1 MHIHFRAPLAYVGC
15 GVRVDKLPESETS
28 SSVSITF
35 ADDSIATGQCN
46 VINDLEIKVWVDA
59 YTTESGNT
67 VKPRAWLIQRLE
79 GAKIWKVMDRVGSD
93 AI

>member
-15 GVRVDKLPESETS
+15 GVRVDTLPESGMS

-35 ADDSIATGQCN
+35 ADESTATGQCK
-46 VINDLEIKVWVDA
+46 VVDELEIKVWVDT
-59 YTTESGNT
+59 YTTEAGNV
-67 VKPRAWLIQRLE
+67 VKARAWLIQRLE
-79 GAKIWKVMDRVGSD
+79 GAKIWKVMDRIGSD